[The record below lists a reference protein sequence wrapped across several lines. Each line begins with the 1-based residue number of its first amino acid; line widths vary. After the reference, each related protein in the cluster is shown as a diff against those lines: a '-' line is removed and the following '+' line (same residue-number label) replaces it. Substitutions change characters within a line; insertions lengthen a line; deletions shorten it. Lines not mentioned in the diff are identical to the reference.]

1 LLQQVLDRRLDRF
14 AENERRLLAV
24 AAVIGQEVPL
34 PVWSEVTI
42 SDDELIYELV
52 DRAVAAQVL
61 VTPNTGTSVRF
72 AHALIREALYEG
84 LLPPRRRLW
93 HRRIAEVL
101 LARPTADPDAVAYQL
116 RQA

>member
-1 LLQQVLDRRLDRF
+1 MTVVLSATDIVAGYEPDLPILNGWRYDIFGKDALALVF
-14 AENERRLLAV
+14 ALGHRSV

-34 PVWSEVTI
+34 PVWGDVTI

-72 AHALIREALYEG
+72 AHALIREAL
-84 LLPPRRRLW
+84 
-93 HRRIAEVL
+93 
-101 LARPTADPDAVAYQL
+101 
-116 RQA
+116 